1 MPEVLIDELVST
13 HIRLESRMNRP
24 SLALLAGSPFVSTH
38 IRLESRMNLAPG
50 LPLPIRAQVSTHIR
64 LESRMNLHQ
73 RKRASGRSLRPEI
86 AIVLA
91 GCFKPASFGL
101 PGKKSLSIHLSFMRE
116 PPVILRLL
124 WIRGILYHKT
134 AFLSRPKQRSL
145 SYAFV
150 AGLGPD
156 VRRHRTR

>member
-1 MPEVLIDELVST
+1 MNRLGYPLKSPEIIVVST
-13 HIRLESRMNRP
+13 HIRLESRMNHLRIQP
-24 SLALLAGSPFVSTH
+24 ATEGPPVICFNPHPARKPD
-38 IRLESRMNLAPG
+38 EPG
-50 LPLPIRAQVSTHIR
+50 MDGGNRERVWVVSTHIR

-101 PGKKSLSIHLSFMRE
+101 PEKKSSLVHLSFMRE

-134 AFLSRPKQRSL
+134 AFLSRPFQLTSGIK
-145 SYAFV
+145 
-150 AGLGPD
+150 AG
-156 VRRHRTR
+156 